1 LIRVCH
7 IVNLITGQADGVY
20 AHLKMIFRNYDR
32 NKFEHYLLFQGGEKI
47 ENEAKEFGVKTFVSS
62 SLIKKVSIKIFVDIY
77 SLMKVNKIDIIH
89 VHLIKP
95 YAIAGLVNIFLRKKF
110 IFNYHGIFLRD
121 NPYYNFIER
130 NIYAAIHYLIFLF
143 GKVDSVLV
151 PSIRSKELLI
161 EETNLFPEPIVYYN
175 GYTSNQSELESN
187 DYIIR
192 RIQEIKRD
200 RMIIVL
206 IGRLEI
212 DKRIDRAI
220 NIMNNLVAQEKNIQL
235 FIFGDGSLKSE
246 MQNLVNELQLNEV
259 IEFLGYVK
267 ELQICYKFFDILL
280 FTSDWEGMPLTMW
293 EAMANSVP
301 IVAPDVGGFKEI
313 LEENYCG
320 LVYKQGNLIEAEAK
334 LLQLLDDT
342 ESRNKLGQNGRL
354 AVENKYT
361 EKNFIVQIEKA
372 YSELIN
378 K

>member
-1 LIRVCH
+1 
-7 IVNLITGQADGVY
+7 
-20 AHLKMIFRNYDR
+20 MIFRNYDR